1 MDWDAVARCSSTP
14 SWARLTGP
22 CRVGVEGDPVFFLWR
37 PNSTASGPA
46 RARSSWHSPCPF
58 PVRRTIAI
66 NVSGAVH
73 ARAVV
78 RFAVAVAAAVVA
90 AVAAM
95 ALAAAMVRLHDVSS
109 LLRVPTLE

>member
-22 CRVGVEGDPVFFLWR
+22 CRVGVEGDPVFFLCR
-37 PNSTASGPA
+37 PNSTASGSA
-46 RARSSWHSPCPF
+46 RARSPWHSPCPF
-58 PVRRTIAI
+58 PVRRTIAT
-66 NVSGAVH
+66 NVSGAVR

-78 RFAVAVAAAVVA
+78 LFAVVVAVAVAVA
-90 AVAAM
+90 MAAM

-109 LLRVPTLE
+109 LFRVPALE